1 MCSVVRSVVGEGA
14 AVVTNTFRPANLRM
28 NRHVKDHV
36 EHTEAAGF
44 IEAESRSSGDDRST
58 GSSHLAHAERADNVS
73 VRS

>member
-1 MCSVVRSVVGEGA
+1 
-14 AVVTNTFRPANLRM
+14 M

-44 IEAESRSSGDDRST
+44 IEAESRSSGGDRST